1 MVEYWIRRSKQAGSQ
16 RPSLAEVGCF
26 RFSLHAHDSDAGDL
40 PWAWKPN
47 GRAGCT
53 AAWQHQLHL
62 VQCLVVYR
70 AFCMYF
76 SADRRRPIRVEVRRH
91 ASTASSV
98 NWAPETAV
106 YANGRAEALKPSCV
120 CTPASGVGSASP
132 ALILAIRQRNGHR
145 GPTRKG
151 TKHTLVRICPKYHIA
166 G

>member
-40 PWAWKPN
+40 ALGVEAERKGW
-47 GRAGCT
+47 
-53 AAWQHQLHL
+53 LHRRVARPASL
-62 VQCLVVYR
+62 GQCLVVYR

-98 NWAPETAV
+98 NWAPEMAV